1 MAAIA
6 KLLRQR
12 RNGPGRPLHWTDMAA
27 YVYLALGVVLMFGPV
42 LWLVLSSFKTQSAL
56 FEFPPSFLPSPQ
68 VEVTVPG
75 QPQKLPLFR
84 ATLPDGSVRELA
96 QVRLI
101 GPVAQIVDPTDPSQQ
116 FRIAIDK

>member
-1 MAAIA
+1 MAAIR
-6 KLLRQR
+6 LGNLMGQR

-27 YVYLALGVVLMFGPV
+27 SALRTLGVVLMFGPV

-56 FEFPPSFLPSPQ
+56 LEFPPSFLPFAQ

-96 QVRLI
+96 QVRRIGLI
-101 GPVAQIVDPTDPSQQ
+101 AQM
-116 FRIAIDK
+116 